1 MRPIEDIITVAQKN
15 DYKTVVGEIEEK
27 GIHLESFIYSPNRLF
42 CMC

>member
-1 MRPIEDIITVAQKN
+1 MRPTEDIIRVAQKN

-27 GIHLESFIYSPNRLF
+27 GIHLESFIYLPNRLF